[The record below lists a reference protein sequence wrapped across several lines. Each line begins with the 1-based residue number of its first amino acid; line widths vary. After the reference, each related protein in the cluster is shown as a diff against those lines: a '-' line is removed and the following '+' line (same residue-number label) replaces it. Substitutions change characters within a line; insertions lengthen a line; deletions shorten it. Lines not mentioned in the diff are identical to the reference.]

1 MLKSLYIYCVRTN
14 KRNIP
19 ILISLAL
26 LSLIGLQALWLFSV
40 YQYKSRELKDK
51 TYEALLET
59 TLRLQRE
66 EDSKL
71 ILTSMDSLLVKDT
84 LIHNKTKEGVQLIF
98 STIKNKILKGDSAQE
113 TLVEKNIRVINDSTT
128 STTVVRINDDA
139 KKTVNIRTESY
150 DIKGIKEKA
159 GDLQKIFMKMALGI
173 KDVGDIYKKI
183 DFEHIQ
189 ALLKEE
195 LANRGIDLQAEV
207 IIMPTFKGR
216 SRKSFIPLRTN
227 DWNKAGLIASVPLF
241 PNNFTDLNLSV
252 NVGYTSKGN
261 FVIKQMGG
269 LLILSLIITLLVS
282 FVMIYIFRRLLSQEK
297 LHQLKTDFINNMTHE
312 LKTPIATISL
322 AIDSINNPIVRS
334 DDDKMS
340 NYTAIIKEENKKLD
354 QHVERVLQM
363 ALLEKGEMMLNK
375 KNTDLIQVIQSAIK
389 SNQLKT
395 DFLKGTINFE
405 TSLERAIILGD
416 EFGLLNV
423 ISNLVDNSLKY
434 SEIPCLIN
442 IKITRDHENFII
454 EVKDNGI
461 GMDKKELD
469 HIFDKFYRVQ
479 RGNLHDVKGSGLGLS
494 YVKSIVELHQG
505 TIEVESEPRKGSTF
519 IIKLKANANQ
529 DTVS

>member
-1 MLKSLYIYCVRTN
+1 
-14 KRNIP
+14 
-19 ILISLAL
+19 
-26 LSLIGLQALWLFSV
+26 
-40 YQYKSRELKDK
+40 
-51 TYEALLET
+51 
-59 TLRLQRE
+59 
-66 EDSKL
+66 
-71 ILTSMDSLLVKDT
+71 
-84 LIHNKTKEGVQLIF
+84 
-98 STIKNKILKGDSAQE
+98 
-113 TLVEKNIRVINDSTT
+113 
-128 STTVVRINDDA
+128 
-139 KKTVNIRTESY
+139 
-150 DIKGIKEKA
+150 
-159 GDLQKIFMKMALGI
+159 
-173 KDVGDIYKKI
+173 
-183 DFEHIQ
+183 
-189 ALLKEE
+189 
-195 LANRGIDLQAEV
+195 
-207 IIMPTFKGR
+207 
-216 SRKSFIPLRTN
+216 
-227 DWNKAGLIASVPLF
+227 
-241 PNNFTDLNLSV
+241 
-252 NVGYTSKGN
+252 
-261 FVIKQMGG
+261 
-269 LLILSLIITLLVS
+269 
-282 FVMIYIFRRLLSQEK
+282 
-297 LHQLKTDFINNMTHE
+297 
-312 LKTPIATISL
+312 
-322 AIDSINNPIVRS
+322 
-334 DDDKMS
+334 MS

-479 RGNLHDVKGSGLGLS
+479 RGNLHDIKGSGLGLS